1 MKSITRRQLR
11 KIIKEYYEDMLAKG
25 HVDGSPWSGSL
36 ENLATIQGKTWG
48 HGAVVD
54 PKGWEENISLA
65 KHWTRGTAR
74 SAKAKKLNEE
84 QMTLNQSGVDAVLAM
99 ADQIEPM
106 FQILRKT
113 AGQSSAAEDP
123 LYDKLE
129 DLFLDLP
136 GWLEDIAEIMKKQG
150 VEGGLRENRSPLGT
164 DEEIADKLIQNG
176 KFAFKQRDA
185 VIAGLKK
192 LDPSYKQK
200 MSDISSN
207 VKVGY

>member
-1 MKSITRRQLR
+1 MKITKRQLR
-11 KIIKEYYEDMLAKG
+11 RIIK
-25 HVDGSPWSGSL
+25 
-36 ENLATIQGKTWG
+36 
-48 HGAVVD
+48 
-54 PKGWEENISLA
+54 
-65 KHWTRGTAR
+65 
-74 SAKAKKLNEE
+74 EE

-129 DLFLDLP
+129 ELFLDLP
-136 GWLEDIAEIMKKQG
+136 GWLEDIAGKMQEQG

-164 DEEIADKLIQNG
+164 DEEIADRLIQKG
-176 KFAFKQRDA
+176 KFSFKQRDA

-192 LDPSYKQK
+192 LDPSYKQR